1 MALIDKASLL
11 MVPSTYE
18 AGKLYN
24 VLPSGN
30 RAPDNKGGAG
40 YDQTRADFDFDRGS
54 NAAASRINSSG
65 LIEKYREN
73 VLLQS
78 NNFGTT
84 WLTANT
90 SLTSGQSGYDGT
102 NNAWLLEVTATGSY
116 RRVYQSGIN
125 LDVNTFSIY
134 AKANTSNFLF
144 LLNNKSSTDA
154 VAWFDLSN
162 GSIGGVNA
170 AIDTKIESVGNGW
183 YRCSVTSIF
192 ADNQY
197 FVSVADGSADINGTI
212 GTSLYIQSAQ
222 LESGL
227 AATDVLTSGATTAK
241 AGVLID
247 LPRINF
253 DANGENGALLLEPSR
268 QQLLQYSEYF
278 GGWTLSNSTITSNAT
293 TSPEGV
299 NNASLYT
306 STNVTNYVRNI
317 ITASNAT
324 YTLSVFVKRVS
335 TDEFRMNFSDGVT
348 GEIRYVFNLADETST
363 LTKSGGT
370 ISGYSADFENYGN
383 GWYRLHITATTNAGT
398 AITAYFETDNE
409 TGSFYAYGAQLEAGS
424 YATSYIPTYGV
435 SQTRAQDNCFGAGDG
450 STFND
455 SEGVLFI
462 EAATLSELDITA
474 RYFQLSDG
482 TITANG
488 ITFRYYTTTNYFQ
501 ALYYTGG
508 AYQAVLSVFLS
519 DSSQFNKI
527 AYKYK
532 ANDFALW
539 VNGVKIGTDTSG
551 NTGAVLSNLNF
562 NNNGYDGFEG
572 KTKQLLYFNEAL
584 SDSELATLTTL

>member
-54 NAAASRINSSG
+54 NAAATRIGSDG
-65 LIEKYREN
+65 LLKKYQEN
-73 VLLQS
+73 LLLQS
-78 NNFGTT
+78 NQFDTT
-84 WLTANT
+84 WLQTNT
-90 SLTSGQSGYDGT
+90 TLTSGQSGYNG
-102 NNAWLLEVTATGSY
+102 NNAWKVASVSGGQTGMQ
-116 RRVYQSGIN
+116 QSVSFSNIHT
-125 LDVNTFSIY
+125 VSIY
-134 AKANTSNFLF
+134 AKAGSVDFIKLF
-144 LLNNKSSTDA
+144 VIQSGTNRNC
-154 VAWFDLSN
+154 VVDLSD
-162 GSIGGVNA
+162 GSVASEVKANSSPE
-170 AIDTKIESVGNGW
+170 TSVTSLENGW
-183 YRCSVTSIF
+183 YRIEMPTAAISATFVRIRPHLAVSDENLSVGDFI
-192 ADNQY
+192 
-197 FVSVADGSADINGTI
+197 
-212 GTSLYIQSAQ
+212 YIQSTQ
-222 LESGL
+222 LETGL

-268 QQLLQYSEYF
+268 QNLVQYSEYF
-278 GGWTLSNSTITSNAT
+278 GAWTLSNSTITSNAT

-409 TGSFYAYGAQLEAGS
+409 TGSFYLYGAMLEQNAS
-424 YATSYIPTYGV
+424 YQSSYIPNHG
-435 SQTRAQDNCFGAGDG
+435 
-450 STFND
+450 
-455 SEGVLFI
+455 
-462 EAATLSELDITA
+462 
-474 RYFQLSDG
+474 
-482 TITANG
+482 
-488 ITFRYYTTTNYFQ
+488 
-501 ALYYTGG
+501 
-508 AYQAVLSVFLS
+508 
-519 DSSQFNKI
+519 
-527 AYKYK
+527 
-532 ANDFALW
+532 
-539 VNGVKIGTDTSG
+539 TSG
-551 NTGAVLSNLNF
+551 GVVLLIILI
-562 NNNGYDGFEG
+562 
-572 KTKQLLYFNEAL
+572 LL
-584 SDSELATLTTL
+584 